1 MSRLKSARNLPMY
14 KGILRTPQCA
24 QANLSEE
31 RFAERLLIKKLREKT
46 TNLPQWEKKRRR
58 VLQPMDCERPTQ
70 MITLGRHMPK
80 SGETYNYCLGEAE

>member
-14 KGILRTPQCA
+14 KGILRTPQCT

-31 RFAERLLIKKLREKT
+31 RFAERLLIKMPTEKT
-46 TNLPQWEKKRRR
+46 TNLPQWGKRHR

-70 MITLGRHMPK
+70 MITLGCHMPK
-80 SGETYNYCLGEAE
+80 SGETYNYCLGEAQ